1 MKPKKI
7 LILGATSGIGL
18 SIAKIFS
25 PNNHLLLVGRDKD
38 RLKKASLIA
47 RKNGCLLAEEICVDL
62 KAGYLG
68 QLETVTKADIIII
81 VTSSLS
87 NKYDNEV
94 ESHEYLHNLHCDLI
108 NPINLIEN
116 YINNEKFPKII
127 FISTILQKVFT
138 REKHLYGI
146 SKKYL
151 HKYLLALEKN
161 KKIELLTVFIGS
173 SLNSSKPLHYL
184 DKVSKKIY
192 KANSSSDR
200 EINIGFMGKIL
211 FFLDKIHPLIK
222 DILIYLKRKF
232 NMK

>member
-25 PNNHLLLVGRDKD
+25 KNNHLLLVGRNKN
-38 RLKKASLIA
+38 RLEKASLIA
-47 RKNGCLLAEEICVDL
+47 KNNGCLLVEEICIDL
-62 KAGYLG
+62 KASSLG
-68 QLETVTKADIIII
+68 QLEIATKADLIII

-94 ESHEYLHNLHCDLI
+94 KSNEYLQNLYCDLM
-108 NPINLIEN
+108 NPINLIED
-116 YINNEKFPKII
+116 YINDDKFPKII
-127 FISTILQKVFT
+127 FVSTILQKVFT
-138 REKHLYGI
+138 KDKYLYGI

-151 HKYLLALEKN
+151 HKYLLTLEKS
-161 KKIELLTVFIGS
+161 KKIELLTVYIGS
-173 SLNSSKPLHYL
+173 TLSSSKSLDYL
-184 DKVSKKIY
+184 DKISKKIFD
-192 KANSSSDR
+192 ADSSSDR

-211 FFLDKIHPLIK
+211 FFLDKVHPLIK
-222 DILIYLKRKF
+222 DALIYAKRKF